1 MAVTSCS
8 ERTGRMSCLKPAQEK
23 ESDPMRASTNLRNLL
38 AGEGIIVAPAAY
50 DCLSAMIIEDLG
62 FPAVFVSGF
71 CLAASRMGMPDLGLE
86 GRTLTVDQSRNIAS
100 SVNIPVIVDAG
111 TGYGDAVGVYLTVKE
126 LIRAGVAG
134 CFIEDQTTPPVCP
147 LIGPPKVI
155 STEEFL
161 PKISAALEAR
171 REEHDDDFVLIART
185 DAARTLGLEEAISR
199 GKAYRKAGADAILL
213 PGAPKEK
220 ARLRSVVDALAAPLW
235 VVPAF
240 EQGLTVKDYKE
251 AGVKILSGIEGLFAA
266 AKAVADVYRELK
278 ETGTVSEKHC
288 QTPTAMPEISRILK
302 VAKWTD
308 LGTRYSGK

>member
-1 MAVTSCS
+1 
-8 ERTGRMSCLKPAQEK
+8 
-23 ESDPMRASTNLRNLL
+23 MRASTNLRNLL

-111 TGYGDAVGVYLTVKE
+111 TGYGDAIGVYLTVRE

-155 STEEFL
+155 AAEEFL

-171 REEHDDDFVLIART
+171 RDECDSDFVLIART

-199 GKAYRKAGADAILL
+199 GKAYRNAGADAIVL

-220 ARLRSVVDALAAPLW
+220 ARLRTVVDALAAPLW

-240 EQGLTVKDYKE
+240 EQGLSVKDYEE
-251 AGVKILSGIEGLFAA
+251 AGVKILAGIEGLFAA
-266 AKAVADVYRELK
+266 AKAVMDVYRELK
-278 ETGTVSEKHC
+278 ETGTISEKHC